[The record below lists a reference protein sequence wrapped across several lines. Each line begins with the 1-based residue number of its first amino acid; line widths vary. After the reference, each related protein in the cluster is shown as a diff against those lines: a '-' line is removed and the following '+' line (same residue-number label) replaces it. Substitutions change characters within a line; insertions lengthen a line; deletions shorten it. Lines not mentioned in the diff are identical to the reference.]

1 LEKKK
6 TKIGKV
12 KHRILNI
19 LFWSVISAAFI
30 GPGTVATATKA
41 GVFFHYDL
49 MWTMLF
55 SIFACLLLQE
65 ASARIAIYSGMNL
78 GEAIAKHFEGRK
90 SRFIILTAIVIAIIL
105 GSAAYETGNILGSVE
120 GLRFVFKDVDP
131 RIFVVIIGAFAFIA
145 FRLKSIRS
153 IAQVLGSFVYLMGF
167 AFLITAFF
175 AKPDISEVLRG
186 SFIPKIPDV
195 PGAGIL
201 ILGIIGTTVVP
212 YDLFLGSGIVDKTQ
226 TMKDARIGLSVA
238 IILGGI
244 ISMAIMTVGSS
255 ITEGWSAE
263 AISNIDFNFD
273 LMKDGLY
280 LNSYINDYAVYIFGF
295 GMFAAGLTSAIT
307 APLASAITAKS
318 MFNKNPKKW
327 TSNSFNF
334 IIITTGILAT
344 GMFFGFLQIKP
355 VPAIIVAQAF
365 NGLILPFISIFML
378 IIINNPIVMKKRLNS
393 HLSNILMAFVVWI
406 TLLIGTINLSKAL
419 QSTFGFDVGNKDLFF
434 AILAVINF
442 AITAFILYKIYKFRK
457 QKVEELALLDGIEQ
471 NK

>member
-1 LEKKK
+1 MKQKN
-6 TKIGKV
+6 TKIGKI

-30 GPGTVATATKA
+30 GPGTVTTATKA

-65 ASARIAIYSGMNL
+65 ASARIAIFSGMNL
-78 GEAIAKHFEGRK
+78 GEAIAKHFEGRS
-90 SRFIILTAIVIAIIL
+90 SRFVILSAIIIAIIL

-120 GLRFVFKDVDP
+120 GLRFVFRDIDP
-131 RIFVVIIGAFAFIA
+131 RIFVLIIGVFAFVA

-175 AKPDISEVLRG
+175 AKPDISEVIKG
-186 SFIPKIPDV
+186 SFIPKVPDV

-244 ISMAIMTVGSS
+244 ISMSIMTVGSS
-255 ITEGWSAE
+255 ITEGWSAD
-263 AISNIDFNFD
+263 AISNIKFNFD

-307 APLASAITAKS
+307 APLASAITARS

-327 TSNSFNF
+327 TSNSLYFVLV
-334 IIITTGILAT
+334 TSGILLT
-344 GMFFGFLQIKP
+344 GMTFGFLQIKP

-378 IIINNPIVMKKRLNS
+378 IIINNPVVMKKRLNS
-393 HLSNILMAFVVWI
+393 HLGNVLMSVVVWI

-419 QSTFGFDVGNKDLFF
+419 QSTFGVNIENQDLFF
-434 AILAVINF
+434 TILAIVNF
-442 AITAFILYKIYKFRK
+442 IITAFMLYKIYKFRNK
-457 QKVEELALLDGIEQ
+457 KVKELALVENQ
-471 NK
+471 

>member
-1 LEKKK
+1 MKQKN
-6 TKIGKV
+6 TKIGKI

-30 GPGTVATATKA
+30 GPGTVTTATKA

-65 ASARIAIYSGMNL
+65 ASARIAIFSGMNL
-78 GEAIAKHFEGRK
+78 GEAIAKHFEGRS
-90 SRFIILTAIVIAIIL
+90 SRFVILSAIIIAIIL

-120 GLRFVFKDVDP
+120 GLRFVFRDIDP
-131 RIFVVIIGAFAFIA
+131 RIFVLIIGVFAFVA

-175 AKPDISEVLRG
+175 AKPDISEVIKG
-186 SFIPKIPDV
+186 SFIPKVPDV

-244 ISMAIMTVGSS
+244 ISMSIMTVGSS
-255 ITEGWSAE
+255 ITEGWSAD
-263 AISNIDFNFD
+263 AISNIKFNFD

-307 APLASAITAKS
+307 APLASAITARS

-327 TSNSFNF
+327 TSNSFYF
-334 IIITTGILAT
+334 VLVTSGILLT
-344 GMFFGFLQIKP
+344 GMTFGFLQIKP

-378 IIINNPIVMKKRLNS
+378 IIINNPVVMKKRLNS
-393 HLSNILMAFVVWI
+393 HLGNVLMSVVVWI

-419 QSTFGFDVGNKDLFF
+419 QSTFGVNIENQDLFF
-434 AILAVINF
+434 TILAIVNF
-442 AITAFILYKIYKFRK
+442 IITAFMLYKIYKFRNK
-457 QKVEELALLDGIEQ
+457 KVKELALVENQ
-471 NK
+471 

>member
-1 LEKKK
+1 MSTKKGHIK
-6 TKIGKV
+6 Q
-12 KHRILNI
+12 RILNI

-30 GPGTVATATKA
+30 GPGTVTTATKA
-41 GVFFHYDL
+41 GVYFHYDL
-49 MWTMLF
+49 MWTMVF
-55 SIFACLLLQE
+55 SIIACLFLQE
-65 ASARIAIYSGMNL
+65 ASARIAIFSGMNL
-78 GEAIAKHFEGRK
+78 GEAIAKHFDGRSSK
-90 SRFIILTAIVIAIIL
+90 YLVLTVIMIAIVL

-120 GLRFVFKDVDP
+120 GLKFVFKKVPP
-131 RIFVVIIGAFAFIA
+131 RYFVLIIGAFAFIA

-175 AKPDISEVLRG
+175 AKPDVSEILKG

-195 PGAGIL
+195 PGAGML

-226 TMKDARIGLSVA
+226 TIKDARIGLSVA

-244 ISMAIMTVGSS
+244 ISMSIMTVGSS

-263 AISNIDFNFD
+263 AIQNIDFNFD

-307 APLASAITAKS
+307 APLASAITARNV
-318 MFNKNPKKW
+318 FNKRPEKW
-327 TSNSFNF
+327 TSNSLYFKLV
-334 IIITTGILAT
+334 TGGILLT
-344 GMFFGFLQIKP
+344 GMIFGFLQVKP

-378 IIINNPIVMKKRLNS
+378 IIINNPIVMGKRLNS
-393 HLSNILMAFVVWI
+393 HVSNGIMTFVVWI
-406 TLLIGTINLSKAL
+406 TLLIGTINLAKAT
-419 QSTFGFDVGNKDLFF
+419 QSILGFEINQDLFF
-434 AILAVINF
+434 SVLAVLNLVVSLY
-442 AITAFILYKIYKFRK
+442 ILVKIYRFRRK
-457 QKVEELALLDGIEQ
+457 KVAELAKNEDNNGRA
-471 NK
+471 